1 MAVATMVKGVLA
13 TDGSGL
19 EDTVFS
25 FRSAG
30 GSSNPN
36 RVRDG
41 RPKTAGISVTRA
53 AAGEYEVQLP
63 LVGGG
68 YPSQICG
75 IICQLGFVDVSAFT
89 TNIGVDVAYKADS
102 YSASTGKF
110 RILATKDD
118 GSPAAEDLAANIE
131 VHVHVRFRRD
141 TVLKQA

>member
-1 MAVATMVKGVLA
+1 MASATMRKDLA
-13 TDGSGL
+13 VDGGGL
-19 EDTVFS
+19 EDWVFS

-30 GSSNPN
+30 GANNPD

-41 RPKTAGISVTRA
+41 RPYSAGISVTRA

-68 YPSQICG
+68 YPSQVCG
-75 IICQLGFVDVSAFT
+75 IVPVLGFVSVASRVT
-89 TNIGVDVAYKADS
+89 HIGVHVDYMADS

-110 RILATKDD
+110 RIIATKDD
-118 GSPAAEDLAANIE
+118 GTPAAEDLAATVE
-131 VHVHVRFRRD
+131 VHVHARFRRD

>member
-1 MAVATMVKGVLA
+1 MSISMSKGTLAV
-13 TDGSGL
+13 DGGGL

-30 GSSNPN
+30 GASNPN

-41 RPKTAGISVTRA
+41 RPYAAAIAVTRA

-75 IICQLGFVDVSAFT
+75 VVPTLGFVDVAAMV
-89 TNIGVDVAYKADS
+89 TNIGVHVAYKADS
-102 YSASTGKF
+102 YSSSTGKF
-110 RILATKDD
+110 RIIATKDD
-118 GSPAAEDLAANIE
+118 GTPAAEDLAANVE
-131 VHVHVRFRRD
+131 VHVHFRARRD